1 MTNCEA
7 DHHCFWKSINNK
19 EIINIQIIKPALWKI
34 LRDSDMIQKTLN
46 GSQLKNLTLF
56 DYDIDQLIE
65 YMYKM

>member
-7 DHHCFWKSINNK
+7 DHHRFWKSINNK

-46 GSQLKNLTLF
+46 GSQLKNLTLL
-56 DYDIDQLIE
+56 DYDIDQLTDI
-65 YMYKM
+65 